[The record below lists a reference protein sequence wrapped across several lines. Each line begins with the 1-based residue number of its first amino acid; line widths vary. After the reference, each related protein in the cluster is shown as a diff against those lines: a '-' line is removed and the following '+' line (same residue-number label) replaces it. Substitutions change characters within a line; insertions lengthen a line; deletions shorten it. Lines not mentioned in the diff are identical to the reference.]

1 MVDAVLILETDT
13 RELTVRDE
21 MGPVPPEPVPG
32 SAPLIVDTVSV
43 DRVRTDA
50 VIVLPVRVDKLRAVA
65 LTLAKFAEYRVK

>member
-1 MVDAVLILETDT
+1 MRLVFNVFVIMVE
-13 RELTVRDE
+13 
-21 MGPVPPEPVPG
+21 PVSVENEFEPEPEPVPG

-50 VIVLPVRVDKLRAVA
+50 VMVLPVRVDKLRAVA